1 MVQYQELTLQR
12 SFSCDTRKINPATS
26 PARGSHVRSPSSSAL
41 IPTIPEHALFLVPCR
56 RCSSVSS
63 SSSSSSSSSRNI
75 GKLHLKLSSLLRS
88 LINVINIPAC
98 KFLSLPSPPSSSSSG
113 VSNQLISLVTGG
125 SSSLGR
131 RVTGT
136 LYGRRRGHVTFSVQY
151 DPRSDPVLL
160 LDLAMST
167 ATLVKE
173 MSSGLV
179 RIALEC
185 EKRHRPGTK
194 LFHEPKWT
202 MYCNG
207 RKCGYAVSRGGACT
221 ETDWRVLNT
230 VSRVTVGAGVIPT
243 TAKSIDD
250 DDVSGGGYGGGTE
263 LGELLYMRGRFERVV
278 GSRDSEA
285 FYMMNPDKNGGPE
298 LSIFLLRI

>member
-1 MVQYQELTLQR
+1 M
-12 SFSCDTRKINPATS
+12 N
-26 PARGSHVRSPSSSAL
+26 
-41 IPTIPEHALFLVPCR
+41 
-56 RCSSVSS
+56 
-63 SSSSSSSSSRNI
+63 
-75 GKLHLKLSSLLRS
+75 
-88 LINVINIPAC
+88 LINLPTCNV
-98 KFLSLPSPPSSSSSG
+98 LSLPSPPSSSSS
-113 VSNQLISLVTGG
+113 VSNQLISLVRGG

-136 LYGRRRGHVTFSVQY
+136 LYGHRRGHVTFSVQY
-151 DPRSDPVLL
+151 GPRSDPVLL

-173 MSSGLV
+173 MASGLV

-185 EKRHRPGTK
+185 EKRHRSGTK
-194 LFHEPKWT
+194 LFQEPKWT

-207 RKCGYAVSRGGACT
+207 RKCGAAVSRGGACT
-221 ETDWRVLNT
+221 ESDWRVLNT

-243 TAKSIDD
+243 A
-250 DDVSGGGYGGGTE
+250 E

>member
-1 MVQYQELTLQR
+1 MVQYQELALQR
-12 SFSCDTRKINPATS
+12 SFSCNTRKINPATS
-26 PARGSHVRSPSSSAL
+26 PARASHSRSPSSYAL
-41 IPTIPEHALFLVPCR
+41 IPTIPEHELFLLPCGR
-56 RCSSVSS
+56 VSS
-63 SSSSSSSSSRNI
+63 SSSSSSSSSIVKVNV
-75 GKLHLKLSSLLRS
+75 KLISSFLRS
-88 LINVINIPAC
+88 IIKLINLPTCN
-98 KFLSLPSPPSSSSSG
+98 FLSLPSPPSSAG

-136 LYGRRRGHVTFSVQY
+136 LYGHRRGHVTFSVQY
-151 DPRSDPVLL
+151 SPSSDPVLL

-185 EKRHRPGTK
+185 EKRHGPGTK
-194 LFHEPKWT
+194 LFQEPKWT

-207 RKCGYAVSRGGACT
+207 RKCGYAVSRGSACK
-221 ETDWRVLNT
+221 DSDLRVLNT

-243 TAKSIDD
+243 AKSI
-250 DDVSGGGYGGGTE
+250 DDVSGGGKE

-285 FYMMNPDKNGGPE
+285 FYMLNPDKNGGPE

>member
-1 MVQYQELTLQR
+1 MVPYQELSLQR
-12 SFSCDTRKINPATS
+12 SFSYNSSSKINPAAS
-26 PARGSHVRSPSSSAL
+26 PARSFHGRSPSSSSL
-41 IPTIPEHALFLVPCR
+41 IPAIPEHDLFLVPCK
-56 RCSSVSS
+56 RCSSVSLRPNSS
-63 SSSSSSSSSRNI
+63 SSSSSNNNI

-88 LINVINIPAC
+88 LINIINLPAC
-98 KFLSLPSPPSSSSSG
+98 KFLSLPPPPSSG
-113 VSNQLISLVTGG
+113 QSNQLISFVTGRS

-136 LYGRRRGHVTFSVQY
+136 LYGHRRGHVTFSVQF
-151 DPRSDPVLL
+151 DARSDPVLL

-185 EKRHRPGTK
+185 EKQRRPMGTK

-221 ETDWRVLNT
+221 ESDWRVLNT

-243 TAKSIDD
+243 AKCIDD
-250 DDVSGGGYGGGTE
+250 VYGGGTE

>member
-1 MVQYQELTLQR
+1 
-12 SFSCDTRKINPATS
+12 
-26 PARGSHVRSPSSSAL
+26 RSPPAAL
-41 IPTIPEHALFLVPCR
+41 IPSIPEHEEFSDYNLLVPCR
-56 RCSSVSS
+56 RCSSVSDGRRS
-63 SSSSSSSSSRNI
+63 SSSSSNVQVL
-75 GKLHLKLSSLLRS
+75 GKFQLKLSSLLRS
-88 LINVINIPAC
+88 LINIINIPTC
-98 KFLSLPSPPSSSSSG
+98 KFLSLPSPPSSAG
-113 VSNQLISLVTGG
+113 AGQLITIATGGG

-136 LYGRRRGHVTFSVQY
+136 LYGHRRGHVTFAVQY
-151 DPRSDPVLL
+151 DPRSDPVLVL
-160 LDLAMST
+160 ELAMST
-167 ATLVKE
+167 AALVKE

-185 EKRHRPGTK
+185 EKRPPAAEEAAERRRRRPVK
-194 LFHEPKWT
+194 LFQEPMWT

-207 RKCGYAVSRGGACT
+207 KKCGYAVSRGACN
-221 ETDWRVLNT
+221 ESDWRVLNT
-230 VSRVTVGAGVIPT
+230 VSRVSVGAGVIP
-243 TAKSIDD
+243 AEKHI
-250 DDVSGGGYGGGTE
+250 GGGAAAAE

>member
-1 MVQYQELTLQR
+1 MMQYQELALQR
-12 SFSCDTRKINPATS
+12 SFSFNSSKINPANS
-26 PARGSHVRSPSSSAL
+26 PARGLHARSPSSTTL
-41 IPTIPEHALFLVPCR
+41 IPTIPHHELFLVPCR
-56 RCSSVSS
+56 NCSSSSSSHRPVSS
-63 SSSSSSSSSRNI
+63 SSSSNKTVKVTV
-75 GKLHLKLSSLLRS
+75 KLPSFLRS
-88 LINVINIPAC
+88 LMNLINLPTCNV
-98 KFLSLPSPPSSSSSG
+98 LSLPSPPSSTSS
-113 VSNQLISLVTGG
+113 VSNQLISLVRGG

-136 LYGRRRGHVTFSVQY
+136 LYGHRRGHVTFSVQY
-151 DPRSDPVLL
+151 GPRSDPALL

-173 MSSGLV
+173 MASGLV

-185 EKRHRPGTK
+185 EKRHRSGTK
-194 LFHEPKWT
+194 LFQEPKWT

-207 RKCGYAVSRGGACT
+207 RKCGAAVSRGGACT
-221 ETDWRVLNT
+221 ESDWRVLNT

-243 TAKSIDD
+243 AKSIDD
-250 DDVSGGGYGGGTE
+250 VSGDGGFGGGTE

>member
-1 MVQYQELTLQR
+1 MVQYQDLALQR
-12 SFSCDTRKINPATS
+12 SFSCDTRKINPSTS
-26 PARGSHVRSPSSSAL
+26 PARGFHGRSPSSSSL
-41 IPTIPEHALFLVPCR
+41 IPTIPEHGLFLVPCK
-56 RCSSVSS
+56 RCSS
-63 SSSSSSSSSRNI
+63 SSSSSSSSSPSSSSRSI
-75 GKLHLKLSSLLRS
+75 LKLHLRFSSLLRS
-88 LINVINIPAC
+88 LINIINLPTC
-98 KFLSLPSPPSSSSSG
+98 KFLSLPSPPS
-113 VSNQLISLVTGG
+113 VSNNLISLVTGG

-136 LYGRRRGHVTFSVQY
+136 LYGHRKGHVTFSVQY

-185 EKRHRPGTK
+185 EKRQGHGTTK
-194 LFHEPKWT
+194 LFNEAKWT

-207 RKCGYAVSRGGACT
+207 RKCGYAVSRGGACRDA
-221 ETDWRVLNT
+221 DWRVLNT

-243 TAKSIDD
+243 AKKSINGGG
-250 DDVSGGGYGGGTE
+250 DDVSYGGDDVSYG
-263 LGELLYMRGRFERVV
+263 GELLYMRGRFERVV

-298 LSIFLLRI
+298 LSIFLLRL

>member
-1 MVQYQELTLQR
+1 MVPYQELALQR
-12 SFSCDTRKINPATS
+12 SFSCNTTRKINPETS
-26 PARGSHVRSPSSSAL
+26 PARGSHSRSPSSFAL
-41 IPTIPEHALFLVPCR
+41 IPTIPEHHELFLVPSWR
-56 RCSSVSS
+56 LSS
-63 SSSSSSSSSRNI
+63 SSSSSSSSSIVKIN
-75 GKLHLKLSSLLRS
+75 LKLSSFLRC
-88 LINVINIPAC
+88 LINLINLPVC
-98 KFLSLPSPPSSSSSG
+98 NFLSFPSSSS
-113 VSNQLISLVTGG
+113 VSNQMISFLTGG
-125 SSSLGR
+125 SSSLGK

-136 LYGRRRGHVTFSVQY
+136 LYGHRRGHVTFSVQY
-151 DPRSDPVLL
+151 GPSSAPVFL

-167 ATLVKE
+167 ATLVRE

-185 EKRHRPGTK
+185 EKRHRSGTK

-207 RKCGYAVSRGGACT
+207 RKCGYAVSRGSACK
-221 ETDWRVLNT
+221 ESDWRVLNT

-243 TAKSIDD
+243 AKSIDD
-250 DDVSGGGYGGGTE
+250 ASGGGKE

>member
-1 MVQYQELTLQR
+1 MMQYQELALQR
-12 SFSCDTRKINPATS
+12 SFSFNSSKINPANS
-26 PARGSHVRSPSSSAL
+26 PARGLHARSPSSTTL
-41 IPTIPEHALFLVPCR
+41 IPTIPHHELFLVPCR
-56 RCSSVSS
+56 NCSSSSSSHRPVSS
-63 SSSSSSSSSRNI
+63 SSSSNKTVKVTV
-75 GKLHLKLSSLLRS
+75 KLPAFLRS
-88 LINVINIPAC
+88 LMNLINLPPCNV
-98 KFLSLPSPPSSSSSG
+98 LSLPSPPSSTSS
-113 VSNQLISLVTGG
+113 VSNQLISLVRGG

-136 LYGRRRGHVTFSVQY
+136 LYGHRRGHVTFSVQY
-151 DPRSDPVLL
+151 GPRSDPALL

-173 MSSGLV
+173 MASGLV

-185 EKRHRPGTK
+185 EKRHRSGTK
-194 LFHEPKWT
+194 LFQEPKWT

-207 RKCGYAVSRGGACT
+207 RKCGAAVSRGGACT
-221 ETDWRVLNT
+221 ESDWRVLNT

-243 TAKSIDD
+243 AKSIDD
-250 DDVSGGGYGGGTE
+250 VSGDGGFGGGTE

>member
-1 MVQYQELTLQR
+1 MVQYQELALQR
-12 SFSCDTRKINPATS
+12 SFSCNTRKINPATS
-26 PARGSHVRSPSSSAL
+26 PARGFHSRSPSSSAL
-41 IPTIPEHALFLVPCR
+41 IPSIPENELFLVPCK
-56 RCSSVSS
+56 RCSSVSLRPIYSS
-63 SSSSSSSSSRNI
+63 SSSSSSNM
-75 GKLHLKLSSLLRS
+75 GKFHLKLSSFLRS

-98 KFLSLPSPPSSSSSG
+98 KFLSLPSPPSSTSSG

-136 LYGRRRGHVTFSVQY
+136 LYGHRRGHVTFSVQY

-221 ETDWRVLNT
+221 ESDWRVLNT
-230 VSRVTVGAGVIPT
+230 VSRVTVGAGVIPPV
-243 TAKSIDD
+243 KSI
-250 DDVSGGGYGGGTE
+250 DDVSGGGFGGGTE